1 MTLILPGVDIKQST
15 KDLSQWFTTPEL
27 AAKVAGWSSDVAPV
41 GSRILEPSVGNG
53 ALLEP
58 LHVPSRDLLVTAFDI
73 DPDCCAR
80 VRARFPDV
88 DVRCEDFLHVDRD
101 PSFHFNATIMNPP
114 YEDGND
120 GLFVERAMS
129 VSDAV
134 VAVVRTV
141 ALNGDDR
148 YKRVW
153 SRVERGEWVLVGL
166 RFLVNRPKFIAGEH
180 VGERSKDGAKAD
192 FVVVKLRRRRVF
204 DGFAC
209 DVGWW

>member
-1 MTLILPGVDIKQST
+1 MTLVLPGVDIKQST
-15 KDLSQWFTTPEL
+15 KDLSQWFTAPEL
-27 AAKVAGWSSDVAPV
+27 AQKVADWSDDVV
-41 GSRILEPSVGNG
+41 KIGSRVLEPSVGNG

-58 LHVPSRDLLVTAFDI
+58 LHVPWRKLLVTAFDI
-73 DPDCCAR
+73 DPDCCDR
-80 VRARFPDV
+80 VRVRFPDV
-88 DVRCEDFLHVDRD
+88 DVRCEDFMHVDRG
-101 PSFHFNATIMNPP
+101 PTFSFDATIMNPP
-114 YEDGND
+114 YEEGND

-153 SRVERGEWVLVGL
+153 SRVERGEWVLAGL

-192 FVVVKLRRRRVF
+192 FVVVKLRRRNVF
-204 DGFAC
+204 DGSTC

>member
-1 MTLILPGVDIKQST
+1 MTLVLPGVDIKQST

-27 AAKVAGWSSDVAPV
+27 ATKVADWSADVV
-41 GSRILEPSVGNG
+41 KIGSHVLEPSVGNG

-58 LHVPSRDLLVTAFDI
+58 LHVRWRKLSVTAFDI

-80 VRARFPDV
+80 VRERFPDV
-88 DVRCEDFLHVDRD
+88 DVRCEDFLHVDRG
-101 PSFHFNATIMNPP
+101 PTFSFDATIMNPP

-120 GLFVERAMS
+120 GLFVERVMS
-129 VSDAV
+129 VSNAI

-153 SRVERGEWVLVGL
+153 SRVERGEWSLMGL
-166 RFLVNRPKFIAGEH
+166 RFLVNRLKFIAGEH

-192 FVVVKLRRRRVF
+192 FVVVKLARKSIF
-204 DGFAC
+204 PHAST